1 MNYFAIATINVGYD
15 ALELVK
21 DKNLCR
27 RPARTRKSMK
37 PFGNALAISSRI
49 VSGVIVVDIVGRLC
63 FLNVTLRDRVNEWL
77 QEGHR
82 AFVFNLANVPY
93 ADSFGLGQLI
103 TISNSVRSKGGQLIL
118 LGPTD
123 HVRALFQITKLNTV
137 FNISTDE
144 AHAVRSVRAKAVE
157 SVPHAVSAKSHLP

>member
-1 MNYFAIATINVGYD
+1 
-15 ALELVK
+15 
-21 DKNLCR
+21 
-27 RPARTRKSMK
+27 MK

-103 TISNSVRSKGGQLIL
+103 TISNSIRSKGGRLIL

-123 HVRALFQITKLNTV
+123 HLRALFQITKLNTV

>member
-1 MNYFAIATINVGYD
+1 M
-15 ALELVK
+15 
-21 DKNLCR
+21 
-27 RPARTRKSMK
+27 S
-37 PFGNALAISSRI
+37 LAISSRI

-123 HVRALFQITKLNTV
+123 HVRALFQITKLNTE
-137 FNISTDE
+137 TDRTRRN
-144 AHAVRSVRAKAVE
+144 AGLAM
-157 SVPHAVSAKSHLP
+157 VPGDGLVSAGFS

>member
-1 MNYFAIATINVGYD
+1 M
-15 ALELVK
+15 
-21 DKNLCR
+21 
-27 RPARTRKSMK
+27 S
-37 PFGNALAISSRI
+37 LAISSRI

-77 QEGHR
+77 QKGHR

-93 ADSFGLGQLI
+93 VDSFGLGQLI
-103 TISNSVRSKGGQLIL
+103 TISNSIRSKGGRLIL

-123 HVRALFQITKLNTV
+123 HVQALFQITKLNTV

-157 SVPHAVSAKSHLP
+157 SVLHAVSAKSHLP

>member
-1 MNYFAIATINVGYD
+1 M
-15 ALELVK
+15 
-21 DKNLCR
+21 
-27 RPARTRKSMK
+27 S
-37 PFGNALAISSRI
+37 LAISSRI

-118 LGPTD
+118 LGQTD
-123 HVRALFQITKLNTV
+123 HVRALFQIQSLIRSLTFLRMKLMP
-137 FNISTDE
+137 SE
-144 AHAVRSVRAKAVE
+144 ACEQRLLNLFPTPFRQSHTCRKALSAALRTAVQG
-157 SVPHAVSAKSHLP
+157 

>member
-1 MNYFAIATINVGYD
+1 VG
-15 ALELVK
+15 LNTNPEL
-21 DKNLCR
+21 
-27 RPARTRKSMK
+27 KSRAAFSANSLLWQRDLSGEDMS
-37 PFGNALAISSRI
+37 LAISSRI

-103 TISNSVRSKGGQLIL
+103 TISNSIRSKGGQLIL
-118 LGPTD
+118 LAPTD

-144 AHAVRSVRAKAVE
+144 SSCR
-157 SVPHAVSAKSHLP
+157 